1 MRKGYVIL
9 VLFLGLFFVSD
20 KAFASESDVFI
31 RDLNES
37 LSKKILDSLMSEDE
51 RFSSYSDLIEKNK
64 DFKYY
69 VYSSQNS
76 NDINL
81 LFYSGSY
88 GVLSAYS
95 NRVEVNLLANE
106 FEIPNSFTF
115 DSEGNFKSKTNVTGY
130 VSIYNENGYYMSG
143 NRAWSYFENYKGGS
157 ESGDGFVWPKVILD
171 VFEKL
176 NNIFSDFGQFIKDI
190 FVPSDTN
197 IIQNSLK
204 DMSSKISEHFKP
216 ILDSLESI
224 KELFTPDQSVI
235 SANMLSSS
243 RSDQEVVTNDFYE
256 IEINIPK
263 LGVDHVQPFK
273 PYSQSRYIIYLICN
287 SLLVITTLVHLI
299 RRIMGSGDV
308 IE

>member
-1 MRKGYVIL
+1 MRNRYVIL

-20 KAFASESDVFI
+20 KAFAAESDVFI

-37 LSKKILDSLMSEDE
+37 LSEKILDSLMSEDE

-64 DFKYY
+64 GFKYY

-88 GVLSAYS
+88 GGLGAYS

-106 FEIPNSFTF
+106 FEIPNLFTF

-143 NRAWSYFENYKGGS
+143 IRAWSYFENYKGGS

-171 VFEKL
+171 VFDKL

-256 IEINIPK
+256 IEINIPE

-273 PYSQSRYIIYLICN
+273 PYSQSRLIIYLICN

>member
-1 MRKGYVIL
+1 MRNGYVIL

-20 KAFASESDVFI
+20 KAFAAESDVFI

-37 LSKKILDSLMSEDE
+37 LSEKILDSLMSEDE

-64 DFKYY
+64 GFKYY

-88 GVLSAYS
+88 GGLIAYS
-95 NRVEVNLLANE
+95 NLVEVNLLANE
-106 FEIPNSFTF
+106 FEIPNLFTF

-130 VSIYNENGYYMSG
+130 VPIYNENGYYMSG

-197 IIQNSLK
+197 IIQNSLS
-204 DMSSKISEHFKP
+204 DLTGKIKNHFTP
-216 ILDSLESI
+216 ILDSLDSI
-224 KELFTPDQSVI
+224 KELFTPEGRT
-235 SANMLSSS
+235 ANM
-243 RSDQEVVTNDFYE
+243 RSLLKDEEPVSEDFYE
-256 IEINIPK
+256 IEFNIPE
-263 LGVDHVQPFK
+263 LGVDHVQPFL
-273 PYSQSRYIIYLICN
+273 PYRNSSVIIYYICN
-287 SLLVITTLVHLI
+287 SLLVITTFVHLI
-299 RRIMGSGDV
+299 RRIMGTGDV